1 MLPGHTMTFE
11 WSLPKPLMKN
21 KSSFQKKKKQTFSVA
36 DPPHFD
42 VGNKL
47 MPDRRLNKSPRLPLF
62 KRT

>member
-1 MLPGHTMTFE
+1 
-11 WSLPKPLMKN
+11 MKK
-21 KSSFQKKKKQTFSVA
+21 KSSFQKKNKKKQTFSVA